1 MDALNLIS
9 QDHSNMWRL
18 AITIDH
24 VATDIEQ
31 GAPVEAAFFNA
42 AFDYIEQFV
51 DRFHHPKEDD
61 YLFRLLRLRS
71 TEAAVVLDQLQQEH
85 REGPDTVAALRA
97 RVMAAAAGQLSGA
110 QIATDLR
117 NYTATLKEH
126 IRTEEKTVLPL
137 ARNSLLPAD
146 WAEINQAF
154 LNNSDPVFGDK
165 AKEEFRQLF
174 HRVVSLAPESVGLG
188 GHSEGKL
195 QPLPERNKNE
205 VQLRVE
211 GMESCYGRIKALK
224 GISLEVRRG
233 ETVALV
239 GANGAGKTTFLRTL
253 SGVQPMSAGSIHFKG
268 EDISKLRS
276 DKRMRLGICQSPEG
290 RQVFGPLSIEDNL
303 ALGAYTQPR
312 EQVAGDMEK
321 IFTMFPILKEKRALP
336 AGTLSGGQ
344 QQMLA
349 IGRAL
354 MGRPNLLLLDEPS
367 MGLAP
372 LLVAEVF
379 NVIKML
385 KSKGMTILL
394 VEQNAFAALAIAD
407 RGYVLETGSV
417 TLTGTGQ
424 ELLNNEQVRAAY
436 LGM

>member
-1 MDALNLIS
+1 MDALNIIS

-18 AITIDH
+18 ATTIDA
-24 VATDIEQ
+24 VATEVEE
-31 GAPVEAAFFNA
+31 GAPVEVAFFNA
-42 AFDYIEQFV
+42 AFDYIDQFV

-71 TEAAVVLDQLQQEH
+71 AEAADILDALQQDH
-85 REGPDTVAALRA
+85 RDGPATLAALRA
-97 RVMAAAAGQLSGA
+97 RIMAAAAGQVSGT

-117 NYTATLKEH
+117 QYTAHLKNH
-126 IRTEEKTVLPL
+126 IRTEEKSILPL
-137 ARNSLLPAD
+137 ARNSLTAPD

-154 LNNSDPVFGDK
+154 LDNSDPVFGEK
-165 AKEEFRQLF
+165 AQAEFRQLY

-195 QPLPERNKNE
+195 QPLPERTKNE

-211 GMESCYGRIKALK
+211 GLESCYGRIKALK
-224 GISLEVRRG
+224 GISIEVRRG

-253 SGVQPMSAGSIHFKG
+253 SGVQAMSAGSIHFKG
-268 EDISKLRS
+268 QDISKLRS

-303 ALGAYTQPR
+303 RLGAYTQPR
-312 EQVAGDMEK
+312 HQVEGDMEK

-354 MGRPNLLLLDEPS
+354 MGRPSLLLLDEPS

-372 LLVAEVF
+372 LLVQEVF

-407 RGYVLETGSV
+407 RGYVLETGTV

-424 ELLNNEQVRAAY
+424 ELISNEQVRAAY